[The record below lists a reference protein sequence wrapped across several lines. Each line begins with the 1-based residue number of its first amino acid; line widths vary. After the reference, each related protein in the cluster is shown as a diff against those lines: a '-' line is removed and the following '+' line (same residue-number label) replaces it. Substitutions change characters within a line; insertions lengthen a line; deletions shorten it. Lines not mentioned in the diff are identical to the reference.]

1 MIKSAAER
9 GDELLNS
16 PPARNEEALVEWI
29 GSLKTAKRDLYAEL
43 NDPRTRM
50 GDRKAAVTASVL
62 SEVEQ
67 KLLSAEA
74 ILDRVRNEIP
84 QTEMVETE
92 SGGNINIQASV
103 ENLAIASAA
112 STIGRNNFER
122 FANGIREYEEKLEP
136 YVDPRFSE
144 FPRERYAERLK
155 ELIAMRDDQLAK
167 VAAEAFPTDEW
178 IGKKPAP
185 YGGEGDLGHI
195 PTHFEKD
202 PDAKADPEDKD
213 TDGQFED
220 AIAKERKFRGIEEAS
235 KSGKEAGKKT
245 ANLNDAISKM
255 RSAGMSEADIRSVIA
270 DLEHDEDID
279 FSGLEEPYESRESF
293 SNTVT
298 NDAGETRFAGKTAA
312 QPSDPDPGSHE
323 PASSADG
330 GAQMQAKPPEP
341 EEAWE
346 TTMLES
352 GDSSGAPRGPNRRLQ
367 KDVPAYS
374 TPAKNLT
381 SALKLVSMYD
391 NMTEEQALAIVK
403 TVYAN
408 DDSLEDQAEEEATGS
423 GEEATEHDVVKNE
436 DSLEGLFDE

>member
-50 GDRKAAVTASVL
+50 GDRKAAITASVL

-122 FANGIREYEEKLEP
+122 FASGIREYEEKLEP

-235 KSGKEAGKKT
+235 KSGKEA
-245 ANLNDAISKM
+245 
-255 RSAGMSEADIRSVIA
+255 
-270 DLEHDEDID
+270 
-279 FSGLEEPYESRESF
+279 
-293 SNTVT
+293 
-298 NDAGETRFAGKTAA
+298 KTAA

-323 PASSADG
+323 PASSSDG

-381 SALKLVSMYD
+381 SALKLVSIYD

-436 DSLEGLFDE
+436 DNLEGLFDE